1 MSNNL
6 KYIDKNG
13 IEFNEVR
20 APQILFKNGPLG
32 IKDRIKHD
40 GTEVTEID
48 NNDTSPLINAVD
60 IDWNGI
66 DVGDSESINTTGDL
80 IAWIKKKGSGG
91 SSGGTVLNKPLASVN
106 NLLYGFPYEAG
117 QVLTYN
123 GSTYEWRKSS
133 QQSTEKPINYLW
145 AYTVAENDTQALN
158 KLSRT
163 SENNPPNSNYSIT
176 PINPP
181 EGQYL
186 YMTTARKRGE
196 DYLPWDGRN
205 VWSIPVRIGDNT
217 TSGTGTDGDGY
228 NYIYC
233 LTDKNTTP
241 RLSFGITVD
250 KIESL
255 SDNEGLDF
263 NGSKSTNEI
272 NVWRDH
278 PHGVREEYPQEWI
291 AVAKSSG
298 GMWSSYQGP
307 VLWSHYGLDGKDG
320 DTIEYIYKLTTSGVT
335 EITDLT
341 PPYYYEEN
349 GRIYSVNINEAKYQ
363 SDDFIPAGW
372 SDNPQSLTTERTRQW
387 VSTRKREWNSE
398 QNKMVWG
405 EFSTP
410 TIWSEN
416 SVTIVDSPYV
426 ITNDNPAIQVICDY
440 QGNSLEV
447 NDTYEATTFTVTKGT
462 TNVSDDFDWSYS
474 VNYINEN
481 VNTPE
486 IQVTGTFYNGT
497 TDSQDYYQIIPSSIA
512 VDKAVITVTATLK
525 DGSFSL
531 STKVTAKKRKA
542 TSPGEIPQAYS
553 LKLSQVVA
561 LRNSDGNIISSITI
575 YAKDRQNQLITNI
588 PGQGLTLK
596 VGETQLQDNILTPED
611 LQNLFQGKNIGET
624 ITISLYYNNEEE
636 DFGYITL
643 INGDVEINV
652 DGYTFALKKNNQT
665 ISYSK
670 DSEGNDQFD
679 PSYLEYPIIGYKNG
693 EEINYSILSN
703 LVSLGICTN
712 CKAEI
717 KTENDQ
723 VLLKITPM
731 AIDSGGQV
739 FISCR
744 DEENNQICQILTA
757 VYLLETADYQIR
769 VIRGELTAKAS
780 SENLDALKEVVE
792 KNTATITHNSRLL
805 NSTIES
811 QNVFSNLFGFSNNL
825 NFNDSEPFIQGYGVE
840 IKPRQSDRSYSSKI
854 TNIKLD
860 TSKSAVVGMDI
871 YRSYLSGDST
881 NSYKIGVHLNGREP
895 SNVLIN
901 KESLDTNNN
910 LINLDNYE
918 FQYGLSYHVTLIY
931 DYIEPDAENPLQ
943 YPSEL
948 SFNILGKSRLIVQ
961 NLKVEQGAV
970 ETKFC
975 ISDED
980 ATVNNN
986 VNLLPTVGLES
997 DDKSICV
1004 RDHADNSDYNNQE
1017 ASIDENGVITFTN
1030 TYVTEGQEWGV
1041 FMREDV
1047 INPLPIAN
1055 DVYTLSFYAKA
1066 SDTELHLMSR
1076 IYQPYNR
1083 GYLGDY
1089 TFYDYTKNII
1099 NDPLGVTVHKVGTQW
1114 KRYYARFYIS
1124 PSASLY
1130 NNVFKVVI
1138 ACINHNEDT
1147 PLLDFDNGTTGKV
1160 PRSFQIKDIVLQKG
1174 YTPSED
1180 QLISNG
1186 MHVMSQINQT
1196 ATEINLTVSDLKN
1209 GLKSTGIDI
1218 ENGKISLKADN
1229 VITDGNFTANSL
1241 RTSDKGKGYT
1251 VISEGLFEVYNSIPP
1266 KEGQSVKPQVRFG
1279 MDGDGNLLL
1288 QYYDQEGNLL
1298 WELNPSG
1305 MVTYKMYSQD
1315 ENVNTDYL
1323 AICQHYKESDQ
1334 QVSGIWYSISSTYQG
1349 SWGISFDE
1357 YDTDGEDISN
1367 ILNFGDIEN
1376 GSTQS
1381 FLSYVLN
1388 LKKQNPNAQLS
1399 GITQLKVPCFYYKA
1413 KITNNVYEQG
1423 QYSNTSE
1430 DASYYNGRYIKYER
1444 SILKNNKL
1452 SGTQCGASFLVLD
1465 NISIIRSSLDF
1476 PQYNSTKNRYESFPT
1491 RFLDAQLQRK
1501 NAGDVDCFITEDD
1514 SIDSLYID
1522 SAGNPD
1528 PVVEIHITGYNE
1540 GKQNPNSTGWFYMK
1554 LSDIDGYE
1562 DN

>member
-6 KYIDKNG
+6 KYIDKENE
-13 IEFNEVR
+13 ITFNEVR

-48 NNDTSPLINAVD
+48 SNDTSPLINAVD

-91 SSGGTVLNKPLASVN
+91 GSGGTILNRPLASVN
-106 NLLYGFPYEAG
+106 NLLYSTPYEAG

-158 KLSRT
+158 KLNRT

-176 PINPP
+176 PTNPP

-196 DYLPWDGRN
+196 DYLLWDGRN
-205 VWSIPVRIGDNT
+205 VWSVPVRIGDNT
-217 TSGTGTDGDGY
+217 TSGTGADGDGY

-241 RLSFGITVD
+241 SISANTTVD
-250 KIESL
+250 RIESL
-255 SDNEGLDF
+255 SNNKGLDF
-263 NGSKSTNEI
+263 NGNESTNEI

-278 PHGVREEYPQEWI
+278 PHGVSEEYPQEWI
-291 AVAKSSG
+291 AVAKSNG
-298 GMWSSYQGP
+298 GVWSSYQGP

-320 DTIEYIYKLTTSGVT
+320 DTIEYIYKLTTSNVT
-335 EITDLT
+335 SITDLI
-341 PPYYYEEN
+341 PPYSYEEN
-349 GRIYSVNINEAKYQ
+349 GRIYSANINDVKYQ

-372 SDNPQSLTTERTRQW
+372 SDNPQSLKNELTRQW
-387 VSTRKREWNSE
+387 VSTRKGEWDAA
-398 QNKMVWG
+398 QNKIVWG

-447 NDTYEATTFTVTKGT
+447 GDTYEATTFTVIKGT
-462 TNVSDDFDWSYS
+462 TNVSDDFDWTYS

-486 IQVTGTFYNGT
+486 IQVTGTFYNGV

-561 LRNSDGNIISSITI
+561 LRNSDGNIINSITI

-611 LQNLFQGKNIGET
+611 LQNLFQGKDIGET
-624 ITISLYYNNEEE
+624 ITVSLYYNNEEE
-636 DFGYITL
+636 DYGLITL

-652 DGYTFALKKNNQT
+652 DGYTFALKRNNQT
-665 ISYSK
+665 IRYDK
-670 DSEGNDQFD
+670 ELYENGTNFD

-693 EEINYSILSN
+693 EEIDSSILSN

-712 CKAEI
+712 CTAEI

-723 VLLKITPM
+723 VLLKITPT

-739 FISCR
+739 LISCK

-757 VYLLETADYQIR
+757 VYLLETVDYQIK

-780 SENLDALKEVVE
+780 SKDLNAMREVVE

-825 NFNDSEPFIQGYGVE
+825 NFDDSEPFIQGYGAE
-840 IKPRQSDRSYSSKI
+840 IKPRQTDRSYSSKI

-871 YRSYLSGDST
+871 YRSYLSGDSID
-881 NSYKIGVHLNGREP
+881 SYKIGVHLNGREP
-895 SNVLIN
+895 SNILIN

-910 LINLDNYE
+910 LINLNNYE

-931 DYIEPDAENPLQ
+931 DYIEPDAENPLE

-980 ATVNNN
+980 AAVNNN
-986 VNLLPTVGLES
+986 VNLLPTIGLES

-1004 RDHADNSDYNNQE
+1004 RDHAENSDYNNQE

-1030 TYVTEGQEWGV
+1030 TYITEGQEWNI
-1041 FMREDV
+1041 FMREDI
-1047 INPLPIAN
+1047 INPLPVAN
-1055 DVYTLSFYAKA
+1055 DVYTLSFSAKA

-1076 IYQPYNR
+1076 IYQPYDR

-1099 NDPLGVTVHKVGTQW
+1099 NDPLGATVHKLGTQW
-1114 KRYYARFYIS
+1114 KRFYARFYIS
-1124 PSASLY
+1124 PSALLY

-1138 ACINHNEDT
+1138 ACINDNET
-1147 PLLDFDNGTTGKV
+1147 PLLDFDNGTSGKV
-1160 PRSFQIKDIVLQKG
+1160 TRSFQIKDIVFQKG

-1180 QLISNG
+1180 QIISDNA
-1186 MHVMSQINQT
+1186 HTKSLINQT
-1196 ATEINLTVSDLKN
+1196 SEGITLEVSNKLKT
-1209 GLKSTGIDI
+1209 TGIDI
-1218 ENGKISLKADN
+1218 DTNQITLNGNTLVNGMLTLNSDEGFILNNTDGSPGAIVKAGEIPTFSDWINGNSGQLVRTTGFHEVTINGNNYSDSCSIDLGNYFSGNKITIDQITILSQNTITGNLTCTLKAYNGNTEITRTVEVDSGTPLSLQPFIN
-1229 VITDGNFTANSL
+1229 VIEFTNFEHSL
-1241 RTSDKGKGYT
+1241 
-1251 VISEGLFEVYNSIPP
+1251 SEN
-1266 KEGQSVKPQVRFG
+1266 
-1279 MDGDGNLLL
+1279 
-1288 QYYDQEGNLL
+1288 
-1298 WELNPSG
+1298 
-1305 MVTYKMYSQD
+1305 
-1315 ENVNTDYL
+1315 
-1323 AICQHYKESDQ
+1323 
-1334 QVSGIWYSISSTYQG
+1334 
-1349 SWGISFDE
+1349 
-1357 YDTDGEDISN
+1357 SN
-1367 ILNFGDIEN
+1367 IEIQF
-1376 GSTQS
+1376 S
-1381 FLSYVLN
+1381 
-1388 LKKQNPNAQLS
+1388 
-1399 GITQLKVPCFYYKA
+1399 
-1413 KITNNVYEQG
+1413 
-1423 QYSNTSE
+1423 
-1430 DASYYNGRYIKYER
+1430 
-1444 SILKNNKL
+1444 L
-1452 SGTQCGASFLVLD
+1452 SGTISSSENPIIQIGVESTIEGA
-1465 NISIIRSSLDF
+1465 NIGYVGSDGIALRS
-1476 PQYNSTKNRYESFPT
+1476 
-1491 RFLDAQLQRK
+1491 A
-1501 NAGDVDCFITEDD
+1501 AGDNGPNYSYLGSDVTCIVHDRYGLK
-1514 SIDSLYID
+1514 IDATGISYSTNGGNDWHSL
-1522 SAGNPD
+1522 
-1528 PVVEIHITGYNE
+1528 
-1540 GKQNPNSTGWFYMK
+1540 
-1554 LSDIDGYE
+1554 L
-1562 DN
+1562 